1 MVRQTCLYS
10 LYLDF
15 EVGLARRSGGALM
28 CKRSRFQFSCDT
40 WTALEELENKNAAVL
55 ELKSCGMREICQ
67 PAKLKICL
75 SDHLKLWTKKTVAFK
90 WHY

>member
-1 MVRQTCLYS
+1 MEPAIGPKAIFAKLPTETCTYTFALIFQS
-10 LYLDF
+10 KDLD
-15 EVGLARRSGGALM
+15 
-28 CKRSRFQFSCDT
+28 KKDT